1 MSTQTLTR
9 DDQGSVVT
17 ANVGERL
24 IIRLPESP
32 ATGYRWAL
40 EKSNESV
47 LTLEKTA
54 YEPSSTAGTG
64 GGGQRTL
71 TFLMKAMGTVLLQLK
86 HWRSWEGDAS
96 ITERFTLTIH
106 VQE

>member
-1 MSTQTLTR
+1 MSTRTLTR

-17 ANVGERL
+17 AKVGERL

-32 ATGYRWAL
+32 STGYRWAL
-40 EKSNESV
+40 DKSNEGI
-47 LTLEKTA
+47 LTLEETA
-54 YEPSSTAGTG
+54 YERSPTSGTG

-71 TFLMKAMGTVLLQLK
+71 TFLMQAVGTVLLQLK
-86 HWRSWEGDAS
+86 HWRAWEGDAS
-96 ITERFTLTIH
+96 ITERFTLTLH